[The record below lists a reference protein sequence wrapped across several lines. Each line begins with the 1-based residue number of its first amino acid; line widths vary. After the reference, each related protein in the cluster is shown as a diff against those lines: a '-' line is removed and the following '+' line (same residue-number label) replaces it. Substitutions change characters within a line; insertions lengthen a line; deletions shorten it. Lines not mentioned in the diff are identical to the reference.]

1 MPRPPAAPTAS
12 SKLVLAGWY
21 VISLRP
27 SGEHAAVRR
36 AAAVLGATTFALSTL
51 RLRALPATADRARA
65 LACAWAIATSPAAV
79 RFAFAAPVP
88 PRPRGQ
94 RWFAP
99 GPGTAAALRR
109 HGIAAVEVP
118 DAGHDST
125 HLLALP
131 ALAEVRGR
139 AVGLLTAPGGRDLLA
154 PTLAQRGARVVRA
167 DVYRREPRPPSP
179 ARLAALA
186 ALPRRS
192 ALLVSSA
199 EAFAVL
205 WAALDE
211 RGRASLRRRPA
222 VAASARLADRLVQ
235 HGFTHVAIAT
245 SAGPVPMLA
254 AIAQRHA
261 GRKGDPLR

>member
-1 MPRPPAAPTAS
+1 MPR
-12 SKLVLAGWY
+12 LAGWY

-36 AAAVLGATTFALSTL
+36 AAAALGAATFALSTL
-51 RLRALPATADRARA
+51 RLSALDAGADRRRA
-65 LACAWAIATSPAAV
+65 LACPIAIATSPAAA

-109 HGIAAVEVP
+109 RGVEAVEVP
-118 DAGHDST
+118 ATGHDST

-131 ALAEVRGR
+131 ALADVRGQR
-139 AVGLLTAPGGRDLLA
+139 IGLLTAPGGRELLA
-154 PTLAQRGARVVRA
+154 PTLAQRGAQVVRA
-167 DVYRREPRPPSP
+167 DVYRRDPRPPSP

-186 ALPRRS
+186 ALPPRS

-199 EAFAVL
+199 EAFEAL
-205 WAALDE
+205 WNALDAS
-211 RGRASLRRRPA
+211 GRAALRRRPA
-222 VAASARLADRLVQ
+222 IAASARLAALLAR
-235 HGFTHVAIAT
+235 HGFARVATAG
-245 SAGPVPMLA
+245 SASPGAMLA
-254 AIAQRHA
+254 SLAAQHA
-261 GRKGDPLR
+261 RRKGDPLR

>member
-1 MPRPPAAPTAS
+1 M
-12 SKLVLAGWY
+12 LAGWY

-27 SGEHAAVRR
+27 SGAHGGVRR
-36 AAAVLGATTFALSTL
+36 AAAALGAATFALSTL
-51 RLRALPATADRARA
+51 RLRALPADAARARA
-65 LACAWAIATSPAAV
+65 LACPWAIATSPAAV

-88 PRPRGQ
+88 PRPRAQ

-109 HGIAAVEVP
+109 RGIAAIDVP
-118 DAGHDST
+118 TAGHDSQQ
-125 HLLALP
+125 LLALP
-131 ALAEVRGR
+131 ALGEVRGR
-139 AVGLLTAPGGRDLLA
+139 DIGLLTAPGGRDLLA
-154 PTLAQRGARVVRA
+154 PTLAQRGANVVRA
-167 DVYRREPRPPSP
+167 DVYRRESRPPSP

-205 WAALDE
+205 WEALDE
-211 RGRASLRRRPA
+211 RGRAALRRRPA
-222 VAASARLADRLVQ
+222 VAASARLAALLARHDFAR
-235 HGFTHVAIAT
+235 VAVAA
-245 SAGPVPMLA
+245 SAGPVAMLA
-254 AIAQRHA
+254 ALARQHA